1 MACGCC
7 QAPAANYRQRV
18 LYHSKRFRE
27 KDQQDVLQ
35 RYETR
40 RHTMSLSELQRC
52 TFHVSSW
59 IAKLPAAKMIQRYG
73 GLSAVILLRH
83 YLESLSMHGEHELCP
98 QLSKLLTRVFIQLNA
113 NLDDVQ
119 WMRLKAVLMPLLPNI
134 QAALLAS
141 AEPKDSEDG
150 VRCHATAIQFWRNQT
165 SNENQE
171 MYVADLER
179 SLGED
184 VEESK
189 LRRVFRAAVAALSP
203 PRLLPKMPECGSN
216 TSDVA
221 GPKEVDGSYVSNAV
235 QQRLRIVVLGCLEKL
250 QLDDPKIQAS
260 KEFLEILLQ
269 QVQELATQGLV
280 AAHRDWL
287 HLQMKCGMLKEMPVE
302 VAESKHQRSRYSR
315 CQHDRRPDKC
325 NQCRPCPHGKVKH
338 NCSKCLPC
346 PHGKLKP
353 FCRFCSSCPHGKLKY
368 HCTACR
374 NKNSEFGHKS
384 PLTLSTCHFRFPNI
398 MRTCCRCQ

>member
-1 MACGCC
+1 MSLQCDINSLGNRRCFFRNSCTHQSAMSMACGCC
-7 QAPAANYRQRV
+7 QAPTANYRQRV

-119 WMRLKAVLMPLLPNI
+119 WMRLKAVLMPFLPNI
-134 QAALLAS
+134 QAAFIESKISKTEKLLAS

-260 KEFLEILLQ
+260 KEFLEI
-269 QVQELATQGLV
+269 QELATQGLV

-287 HLQMKCGMLKEMPVE
+287 HLQMKCGMLKV
-302 VAESKHQRSRYSR
+302 
-315 CQHDRRPDKC
+315 
-325 NQCRPCPHGKVKH
+325 
-338 NCSKCLPC
+338 
-346 PHGKLKP
+346 KP
-353 FCRFCSSCPHGKLKY
+353 FFRFCSPCPHGKLKY
-368 HCTACR
+368 HCTCR
-374 NKNSEFGHKS
+374 NQKQRVWTRIPSDH
-384 PLTLSTCHFRFPNI
+384 L
-398 MRTCCRCQ
+398 